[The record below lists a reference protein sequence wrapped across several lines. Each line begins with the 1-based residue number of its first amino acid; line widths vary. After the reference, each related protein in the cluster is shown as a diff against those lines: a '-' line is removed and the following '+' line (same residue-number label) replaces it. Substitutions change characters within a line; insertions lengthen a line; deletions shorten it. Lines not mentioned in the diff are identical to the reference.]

1 MSQNSDDF
9 IEQMKLN
16 FHKLTT
22 DYLLSTFGESK
33 GKLLFAKYN
42 YAFQI
47 FYEKNLSLLPTNLSK
62 RHGINS
68 IFVLAFDKALE
79 EENLTHNELKGH
91 VIAIYKVMM
100 QSLLENQTKQLE
112 TSENPWQSFVKK
124 TKEGNI
130 LLYENEYFQALIAFD
145 EESVFGI
152 DIHRCFYFEIF
163 QANDRPHLGP
173 ILCEYDFLLAK
184 AFEKWVR
191 FERTETIVD
200 GFTRCDF
207 RYYPKDSPEKDRV
220 INDPYKPKKSNS

>member
-1 MSQNSDDF
+1 MSHISDDF
-9 IEQMKLN
+9 IEQMKLY

-47 FYEKNLSLLPTNLSK
+47 FYEKNLSLMPTNLSK

-68 IFVLAFDKALE
+68 IFVLALDKALE
-79 EENLTHNELKGH
+79 DENLSHKELKTH

-100 QSLLENQTKQLE
+100 QSLLETQAKELE
-112 TSENPWQSFVKK
+112 TSENPWQSFVKT

-152 DIHRCFYFEIF
+152 DIQRCLYFEIF
-163 QANDRPHLGP
+163 KANDRPHLGP
-173 ILCEYDFLLAK
+173 ILCEYDYLLAN
-184 AFEKWVR
+184 AVEKWIR

-200 GFTRCDF
+200 GFARCDF
-207 RYYPKDSPEKDRV
+207 RYYPKDSP
-220 INDPYKPKKSNS
+220 